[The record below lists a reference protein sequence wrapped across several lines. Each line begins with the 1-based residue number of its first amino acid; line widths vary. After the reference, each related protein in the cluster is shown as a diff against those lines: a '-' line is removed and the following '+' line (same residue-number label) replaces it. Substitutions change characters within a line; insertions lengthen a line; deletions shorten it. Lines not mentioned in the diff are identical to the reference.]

1 MDDSIERQRTWDV
14 EEGRK
19 VGNLIK
25 RIVSFGKE
33 ITGGLKRRLSMKR
46 GFEARVERAGSRKVV
61 GRERIDGLRRGRM
74 IEGTAG
80 RAVNEDDGDRNGKE

>member
-1 MDDSIERQRTWDV
+1 MDDFIERQRTWDM

-19 VGNLIK
+19 VRNSIK

-61 GRERIDGLRRGRM
+61 GRERIVGLRRGRT
-74 IEGTAG
+74 IVRVAG
-80 RAVNEDDGDRNGKE
+80 RAVSEDDGDRNGEE

>member
-1 MDDSIERQRTWDV
+1 MDDFIERQRTWDM

-19 VGNLIK
+19 VRNSIK

-33 ITGGLKRRLSMKR
+33 ITGGLKR

-61 GRERIDGLRRGRM
+61 GRERIVGLRRGRM
-74 IEGTAG
+74 IVRVAG
-80 RAVNEDDGDRNGKE
+80 RAVSEDDGDRNGEE